1 MKIKKPYS
9 ILLAFLLLVTFSM
22 NSFAEDIDS
31 AEFSVKASEAPSAV
45 LEFLRHNNVPMQ
57 EDSLIYV
64 SSEPDHNIS
73 RTGDT
78 PLSSLCVV
86 TKTGNQ
92 VQQDILVAFSDNTE
106 DAPVNLDFHEL
117 FRESRAGS
125 VHEFINAS
133 ITTRMTTSY
142 ESYTSGNK
150 TYVRP
155 LGEYFVNKNNGGAAN
170 PSITMIQTNIVGTL
184 YSKSGSTYTF
194 LQNDYVYSNTYT
206 VNSPAF
212 NTIYSKDNALASN
225 RVIVPDPYGN
235 VGFEVYME
243 ITVGGRLYYGTE
255 KVYY

>member
-1 MKIKKPYS
+1 MSYS
-9 ILLAFLLLVTFSM
+9 EKAGPVPCM
-22 NSFAEDIDS
+22 NSS
-31 AEFSVKASEAPSAV
+31 
-45 LEFLRHNNVPMQ
+45 MQ
-57 EDSLIYV
+57 V
-64 SSEPDHNIS
+64 SQP
-73 RTGDT
+73 
-78 PLSSLCVV
+78 
-86 TKTGNQ
+86 
-92 VQQDILVAFSDNTE
+92 
-106 DAPVNLDFHEL
+106 
-117 FRESRAGS
+117 
-125 VHEFINAS
+125 
-133 ITTRMTTSY
+133 RMTTSY

-170 PSITMIQTNIVGTL
+170 PSKTMIQTNIVGTL